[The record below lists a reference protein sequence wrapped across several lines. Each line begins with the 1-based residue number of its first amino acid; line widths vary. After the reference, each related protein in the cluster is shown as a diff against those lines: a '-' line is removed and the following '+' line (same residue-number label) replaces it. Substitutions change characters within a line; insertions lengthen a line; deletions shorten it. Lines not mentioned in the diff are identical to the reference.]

1 MNTTPDLNIA
11 TTLASLLLVIG
22 LIFLLAWLV
31 KRMRV
36 TGFKGRQQELQII
49 SQLAVGTKERIALV
63 QVGQEQVL
71 VGITA
76 HNISLL
82 TKLEH
87 PVTLDKAAESDFAS
101 QLNAFL
107 NKHDKS

>member
-1 MNTTPDLNIA
+1 MNTAPDLNIA

-36 TGFKGRQQELQII
+36 TGFKGRQQELQIV

-87 PVTLDKAAESDFAS
+87 PVTLDKVAGRDFAS

>member
-1 MNTTPDLNIA
+1 MNTAPDLNIA

-31 KRMRV
+31 KRMQV
-36 TGFKGRQQELQII
+36 TGFKGRQQELQIV

-87 PVTLDKAAESDFAS
+87 PVTLDKVAGSDFAS